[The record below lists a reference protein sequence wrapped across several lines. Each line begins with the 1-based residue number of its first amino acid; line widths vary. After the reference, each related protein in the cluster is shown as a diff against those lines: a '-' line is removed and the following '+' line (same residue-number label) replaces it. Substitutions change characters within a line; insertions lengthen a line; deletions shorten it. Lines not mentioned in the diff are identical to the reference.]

1 MAAAVSSIPNLKVEF
16 SNRQIL
22 NIALPITV
30 SMLIPQL
37 NMLTNSVFLGHL
49 STEALGNAGI
59 TAVFYLVFAVAGNGL
74 TNALQSVFSRYAGQD
89 MSDFFKT
96 IFSQG
101 LRLALIF
108 AVLAI
113 LFTWLIAP
121 YIMQN

>member
-1 MAAAVSSIPNLKVEF
+1 MAAAVSSIPNLKVEL

-74 TNALQSVFSRYAGQD
+74 TNALQSVFPGMPDR
-89 MSDFFKT
+89 
-96 IFSQG
+96 I
-101 LRLALIF
+101 
-108 AVLAI
+108 
-113 LFTWLIAP
+113 
-121 YIMQN
+121 